1 MNIDVKTLEEKH
13 LVDAPEIET
22 RNQHPDRIKVSPEVL
37 SRLSLWNEEIT
48 GRLRGVKL
56 TRSDLVNFLILNH
69 EQALSSSELK
79 ELENRYFDEVKFA
92 QWALEEL
99 KAARARGESLS
110 LADILAQNRTPPT
123 LKSEPK
129 GRKSKK
135 KEPPS
140 IEPTPPTS

>member
-1 MNIDVKTLEEKH
+1 MNIDENALEKKQIA
-13 LVDAPEIET
+13 DAPETET
-22 RNQHPDRIKVSPEVL
+22 RNQHPDRIKISPEAL

-110 LADILAQNRTPPT
+110 LADILVQNRTSPAT
-123 LKSEPK
+123 KYEPK
-129 GRKSKK
+129 VRKGKK
-135 KEPPS
+135 KDPPV
-140 IEPTPPTS
+140 EPTPPTS